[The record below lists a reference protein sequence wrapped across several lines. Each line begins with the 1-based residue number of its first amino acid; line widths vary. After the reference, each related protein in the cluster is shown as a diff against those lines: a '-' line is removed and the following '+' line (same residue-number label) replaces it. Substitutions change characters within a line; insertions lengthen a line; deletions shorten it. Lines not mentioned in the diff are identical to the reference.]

1 MQIVRKSWL
10 ALLPLALS
18 GCAGNS
24 ASNTAASTSD
34 ASSDASNAA
43 ANTAASTSSAAGAK
57 VSGKPFVVG
66 YNQWIGLTGVF
77 MARDKGFFKDAGL
90 DVQMKQFS
98 GPADGVPPL
107 ISGQLDG
114 TFTTADTPIL
124 LAKEASENALH
135 NVFIVDTSDGADGI
149 AAQKGISS
157 VRQLKGKTVAATKG
171 QVNEFLLLKALQ
183 LNGMSDKDVTITNMD
198 ADTSGAAIIAGKIPA
213 AVTWEPWL
221 SRAASAGGQVIFSSR
236 QTPDLILDVFT
247 VSKQTLDS
255 RPADVRA
262 FVAAC
267 ARGADYAAAH
277 PAEAAATAAKSF
289 EIKPPDAKDMLTK
302 VKIYSLKDNRRL
314 MGSASAPGPA
324 FKTASEIGSF
334 FVAQKVIAQAPDVKA
349 LFTSEYLP
357 R

>member
-1 MQIVRKSWL
+1 MQFKTSWL
-10 ALLPLALS
+10 ALLPLALA
-18 GCAGNS
+18 GCGQNS
-24 ASNTAASTSD
+24 ASNSPASTSD
-34 ASSDASNAA
+34 ASNTTPGAS
-43 ANTAASTSSAAGAK
+43 ASASGAGAK
-57 VSGKPFVVG
+57 LSGKPFVVG

-90 DVQMKQFS
+90 DVQLKQFS

-124 LAKEASENALH
+124 LAKEASENTLH

-149 AAQKGISS
+149 AAQKGINS
-157 VRQLKGKTVAATKG
+157 VSQLKGKTVAATKG

-198 ADTSGAAIIAGKIPA
+198 ADASGAAIIAGKIPA

-221 SRAASAGGQVIFSSR
+221 SKAAGAGGKVIFSSR

-255 RPADVRA
+255 KPADVRA
-262 FVAAC
+262 FIAAC
-267 ARGADYAAAH
+267 VKGADYALAH
-277 PAEAAATAAKSF
+277 PAEAAAEAAKSF

-302 VKIYSLKDNRRL
+302 VKIYGLKDNKRL

-324 FKTASEIGSF
+324 FKTANEISSF
-334 FVAQKVIAQAPDVKA
+334 FVSQKVIAQAPDVKA
-349 LFTSEYLP
+349 LFSSEYLP
-357 R
+357 Q